1 MAESASGLILRMTRT
16 FDAEPARVFAAW
28 TDPQA
33 FGSWFGP
40 AGMKTVLCEVDPK
53 VGGAWRLMGEGKEI
67 PGRHEPGVVR
77 PTVSGKYLE
86 IEPPNRLVFTF
97 AWHEKDDFASP
108 RDRMAQGQSV
118 EEMVRAVAHLAGR
131 RVGALIV
138 LQNEVGLNEY
148 IDVEALSGR
157 CQLQG
162 GEWRCDLP

>member
-16 FDAEPARVFAAW
+16 FDAEPDRVFAAW

-40 AGMKTVLCEVDPK
+40 VGMKTVLCDVDPK

-67 PGRHEPGVVR
+67 PGRSEPGVVR

-97 AWHEKDDFASP
+97 AWHETDDFASP
-108 RDRMAQGQSV
+108 RGQETIV
-118 EEMVRAVAHLAGR
+118 TLQFKPAGQRTEMVFTQAVFKEEQALAAHNRGWTESFDKLTDLLRRA
-131 RVGALIV
+131 
-138 LQNEVGLNEY
+138 
-148 IDVEALSGR
+148 
-157 CQLQG
+157 
-162 GEWRCDLP
+162 P